1 MTLTADRCRGLPG
14 ETKGDTDA
22 GTSGTAQLRQ
32 TPAAARGKAA
42 SMKKVIISVIGPDR
56 PGIIAAVTK
65 TLFEHDC
72 NIENVSQ
79 TLLQDQF
86 SGIFIASMA
95 RGTTIARLR
104 GCLQDA
110 LKPLDL
116 HVLLKPLNTRPPDP
130 QLKRC
135 EPFVITTRGPDR
147 KGLVAGITEVIAG
160 HRANVTNLQALFK
173 GGLDPN
179 DNIMIYEVDVPAS
192 ADQQALE
199 ADLRKRATELGL
211 EINIQ
216 HRRIFEAINR
226 I

>member
-1 MTLTADRCRGLPG
+1 MPTVAVP
-14 ETKGDTDA
+14 
-22 GTSGTAQLRQ
+22 
-32 TPAAARGKAA
+32 KAA
-42 SMKKVIISVIGPDR
+42 FMKKIIISVIGPDR

-79 TLLQDQF
+79 TILQDQF

-95 RGTTIARLR
+95 SGTAIAQLR
-104 GCLQDA
+104 GSLQDS

-116 HVLLKPLNTRPPDP
+116 HVLLKPLKTRPPDP

-160 HRANVTNLQALFK
+160 HRANVTHLQALFK
-173 GGLDPN
+173 GGPDPN

-192 ADQQALE
+192 ADQQSLE
-199 ADLRKRATELGL
+199 TDLRERAALLGL